1 MTAAAPFPRSPSDA
15 SRRPRPGFLA
25 LALAG
30 VLGLTSACGAG
41 SAGAA
46 GQAAPAS
53 PTSSPTPA
61 ATAPTVEELAA
72 ALPAPELA
80 PAVDVLAV
88 TAAAV
93 PQTAL
98 ATAALLE
105 VKGRAP
111 RTGYDRDLFG
121 SGWVDVDRNGC
132 DTRNDVLARDLE
144 PQTSKPGTR
153 DCVVLTGTLADPY
166 SGRTIEFVRGNA
178 TSTAV
183 QVDHVVALS
192 DAWQKGAQQ
201 WDEATR
207 TRFAN
212 DPMNLLAV
220 DGPLNAQKG
229 DGDTATWLPPNK
241 PFRCAYVARQVGVK
255 YTYGLWVTEAER
267 AAMVSVLSACPD
279 QPLPEGSTVPP
290 PPAPAEPSPAPL
302 APVVEQP
309 VAPPVAQAPV
319 GATPVVPLPVVPA
332 PPAPEP
338 PPAAAPAPAVAYK
351 NCDAARA
358 AGAAPV
364 RVGDPGYGK
373 HLDRDGDGVGC
384 ES

>member
-1 MTAAAPFPRSPSDA
+1 M
-15 SRRPRPGFLA
+15 LVA

-46 GQAAPAS
+46 GQATSAS
-53 PTSSPTPA
+53 PTSSPAPA
-61 ATAPTVEELAA
+61 ATAPSVEELAA
-72 ALPAPELA
+72 ALPPPEPA
-80 PAVDVLAV
+80 PAVDVQAV
-88 TAAAV
+88 TAGAA

-144 PQTSKPGTR
+144 PQTFKPGTR

-166 SGRTIEFVRGNA
+166 SGRTIEFLRGNA

-229 DGDTATWLPPNK
+229 DGDTATWLPPHK
-241 PFRCAYVARQVGVK
+241 PFRCTYVARQVGVK

-290 PPAPAEPSPAPL
+290 PPAPVEPAPVEH
-302 APVVEQP
+302 APAQAAPAAEQAA
-309 VAPPVAQAPV
+309 APPVAPA
-319 GATPVVPLPVVPA
+319 PVVPA
-332 PPAPEP
+332 P
-338 PPAAAPAPAVAYK
+338 V
-351 NCDAARA
+351 
-358 AGAAPV
+358 V
-364 RVGDPGYGK
+364 
-373 HLDRDGDGVGC
+373 
-384 ES
+384 